1 MSNFDAFL
9 TRAVDA
15 HMAGNDEADELAYEL
30 AWDDA
35 KNQEAAAQAVSED
48 EAVDVAALALR
59 LYKAKRAD
67 RAGIAAD
74 FAEGVLASF
83 ERALDRIAQDTAER
97 FIDDAIEDLRER
109 AAP

>member
-9 TRAVDA
+9 ARAVDA
-15 HMAGNDEADELAYEL
+15 HMAGDDEAEELAYEL
-30 AWDDA
+30 AKDDA
-35 KNQEAAAQAVSED
+35 ANQEAAAVAASED
-48 EAVDVAALALR
+48 EGVDVAALALR

-74 FAEGVLASF
+74 FATGVLASF
-83 ERALDRIAQDTAER
+83 ERALDRIAQDSAER
-97 FIDDAIEDLRER
+97 FLGEAIDQLNER

>member
-9 TRAVDA
+9 ARAVDA

-30 AWDDA
+30 ALDDA

-48 EAVDVAALALR
+48 DGVDVAALALR

-74 FAEGVLASF
+74 FAAGVLASF
-83 ERALDRIAQDTAER
+83 ESALDRIAQDTAER